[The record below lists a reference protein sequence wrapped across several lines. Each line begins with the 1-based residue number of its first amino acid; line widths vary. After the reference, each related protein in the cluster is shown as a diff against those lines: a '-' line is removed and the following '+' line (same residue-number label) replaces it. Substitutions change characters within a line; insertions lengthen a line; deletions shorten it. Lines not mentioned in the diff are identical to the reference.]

1 MPTAVIVD
9 AIRTPLGKR
18 NGRLKDWHPVDLAA
32 ETLHAVADRTGID
45 PGIVDD
51 VVMGC
56 VMQVGEQG
64 VNIARNAV
72 LAAGWPETVPG
83 TTVDRQCGSSQQ
95 AAHFAAQGVIAGAY
109 DVVVAAGVE
118 VMSRVPMGAS
128 MADGKYGFPFG
139 PKVGARYEPVGGLV
153 PQGISAELIA
163 EKWGLTRDDV
173 DAFGLRSQQL
183 AAQARDEGRYESQ
196 ILPVLDAEGNLM
208 TTDEGIRESSIE
220 KLASL
225 KPSFKEDG
233 VVTAANSSQITDGAA
248 ALLIMSE
255 EKAAALGLRPRARF
269 VQFALAADDP
279 RLMLTAPIPATTKV
293 LERAGMT
300 LDQIDLVEINEA
312 FASRGARLGE
322 GAPPGHE
329 QGERERRRHR
339 PRSPARRVRRPAHD
353 HAAGRAR
360 AHRRP
365 LRPADDVRGRRHGQR
380 HHHRTPLSASPPSAS
395 LPSAPGRCAP
405 QSVPLAETAAARAAP
420 PVSSTHRLTQRQRVR
435 AGRGARITAWR
446 RGRTPVAP

>member
-18 NGRLKDWHPVDLAA
+18 NGRLKEWHPVDLAA
-32 ETLHAVADRTGID
+32 ETLKALVERTGID
-45 PGIVDD
+45 PGVVDD

-64 VNIARNAV
+64 VNVARNAV

-118 VMSRVPMGAS
+118 VMTRVPMGAS
-128 MADGKYGFPFG
+128 MVDGKYGFPFG
-139 PKVGARYEPVGGLV
+139 PKMTARYASAGGLV

-163 EKWGLTRDDV
+163 DKWGLSREELDE
-173 DAFGLRSQQL
+173 FGLRSQQL
-183 AAQARDEGRYESQ
+183 AAQATKEGRFERE
-196 ILPVLDAEGNLM
+196 ILPVLDAEGILM
-208 TTDEGIRESSIE
+208 TSDEGIRESTLE

-233 VVTAANSSQITDGAA
+233 KVTAANSSQITDGSA

-255 EKAAALGLRPRARF
+255 DKAAALGLTPRARF

-279 RLMLTAPIPATTKV
+279 RLMLTAPIPATEKV
-293 LERAGMT
+293 MERAGMS
-300 LDQIDLVEINEA
+300 LDQMDLVEINEA
-312 FASRGARLGE
+312 FASVVLAWAKEHHPDMDKVNVNGGAIAIGHPLGCSGARLMTTLLNELERTGGRYGLQTMCE
-322 GAPPGHE
+322 GGGMANATII
-329 QGERERRRHR
+329 ERL
-339 PRSPARRVRRPAHD
+339 
-353 HAAGRAR
+353 G
-360 AHRRP
+360 
-365 LRPADDVRGRRHGQR
+365 
-380 HHHRTPLSASPPSAS
+380 
-395 LPSAPGRCAP
+395 
-405 QSVPLAETAAARAAP
+405 
-420 PVSSTHRLTQRQRVR
+420 
-435 AGRGARITAWR
+435 
-446 RGRTPVAP
+446 